1 MSNAFSMPDVQAR
14 SLARVATCG
23 LSAVR
28 ELRGDADMAIVMQA
42 LLWQIAGSQKCV
54 ARERL
59 VVGPDAYLALDL
71 PDRE

>member
-1 MSNAFSMPDVQAR
+1 MCKHAR
-14 SLARVATCG
+14 WRGSRQVDC
-23 LSAVR
+23 
-28 ELRGDADMAIVMQA
+28 LRFENPVGDADMAIVMQA
-42 LLWQIAGSQKCV
+42 LLWQIADSQKCV